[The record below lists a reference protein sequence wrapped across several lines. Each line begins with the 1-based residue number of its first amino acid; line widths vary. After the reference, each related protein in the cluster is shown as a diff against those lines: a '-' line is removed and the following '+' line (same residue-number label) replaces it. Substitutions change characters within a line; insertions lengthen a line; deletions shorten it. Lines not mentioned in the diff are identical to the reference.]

1 MFWQSER
8 FWIGGLAALL
18 LLILASLPLPAMAA
32 DGSFA
37 GPAGWRA
44 MCAIMPDLCNTTG
57 LRPARALDEEARSM
71 LDAVNHAVN
80 AAIAPKLEADAA
92 DVWQLAPVAGDC
104 EDYALTKKRHL
115 IAAGWPAT
123 DLRFATLFTA
133 DNEYHA
139 VLFVDHA
146 GGRLV
151 LDNLA
156 EEPRPWAALEAEGY
170 RLVAVEGEGAG
181 GSWRLTPYGSVVAVL
196 AGQLPAATR

>member
-1 MFWQSER
+1 
-8 FWIGGLAALL
+8 
-18 LLILASLPLPAMAA
+18 MAA

-44 MCAIMPDLCNTTG
+44 MCAVMPDLCNTTG
-57 LRPARALDEEARSM
+57 PRPARALDEVAWST
-71 LDAVNHAVN
+71 LDAVNQAVN

-115 IAAGWPAT
+115 MAAGWPAA

-133 DNEYHA
+133 DNDYHA

-146 GGRLV
+146 EGRLV

-156 EEPRPWAALEAEGY
+156 AEPRPWAALEAEGY
-170 RLVAVEGEGAG
+170 RLVAVEGEGVG

-196 AGQLPAATR
+196 AGRSPAATP